1 MTCKG
6 VDAPLVDVGVGDVT
20 EQDVPDADI
29 GTLKAIPEGVCREMQ
44 VPGEFGT

>member
-6 VDAPLVDVGVGDVT
+6 VDAPLVDVGVGDVA
-20 EQDVPDADI
+20 ERDVPAADI
-29 GTLKAIPEGVCREMQ
+29 GMLEAIPEGECREMR